1 MKKCLFAALA
11 LLVVGCATKRP
22 QFPPP
27 PPPAEPMEVEME
39 EREVVIL
46 DEAEIEEGIGEEGII
61 AEKIAV
67 IAPEAE
73 TAAEIRR
80 NLTWKEIASLGKE
93 YTITPGDTLSDIAA
107 RYKVG
112 TGLLVRLND
121 IPDLNLIRV
130 GRNLVVIDGPFR
142 IEVDKSDR
150 TLSVFRGD
158 DFIRSYPV
166 ALGKR
171 DSTPEGEF
179 KVLRKLENPPWTDPY
194 HRTIVTA
201 DDPDYPLGTRWI
213 EFIPPPG
220 AYGIH
225 GSRVAEEIGTEASF
239 GCVRLL
245 HPEEEEVYDFL
256 TLGSPILIKH

>member
-1 MKKCLFAALA
+1 MRKYLIVALGLLAA
-11 LLVVGCATKRP
+11 GCATRSP
-22 QFPPP
+22 EFPPP
-27 PPPAEPMEVEME
+27 PPPAEPLEVEE
-39 EREVVIL
+39 EELEVVII
-46 DEAEIEEGIGEEGII
+46 DEVMIEEEIVVWE
-61 AEKIAV
+61 
-67 IAPEAE
+67 PEAE
-73 TAAEIRR
+73 PAAVPRD
-80 NLTWKEIASLGKE
+80 NLSWEEIAALGEE
-93 YTITPGDTLSDIAA
+93 YAIAPGDTLSGIAA
-107 RYKVG
+107 RRNVG
-112 TGLLVRLND
+112 TGLLIRLNN
-121 IPDLNLIRV
+121 IPDPNLIRV
-130 GRNLVVIDGPFR
+130 GRKLTVVDGPFR
-142 IEVDKSDR
+142 VEVDKSGR
-150 TLSVFRGD
+150 ILTVYRGD

-179 KVLRKLENPPWTDPY
+179 QVLRKLENPPWTDPY

-201 DDPDYPLGTRWI
+201 DDPEYPLGTRWI

-256 TLGSPILIKH
+256 TLGSPILIRP